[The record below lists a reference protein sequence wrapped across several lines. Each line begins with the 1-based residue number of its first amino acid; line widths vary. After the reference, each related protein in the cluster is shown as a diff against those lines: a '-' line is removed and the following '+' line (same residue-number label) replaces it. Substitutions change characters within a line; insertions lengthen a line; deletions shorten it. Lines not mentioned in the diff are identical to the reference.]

1 MTKKS
6 MALSEQADRVLDG
19 VNFMDPRDQVALARL
34 GAAAVVLWNRLPA
47 ETRKRLLYFS
57 ATLDGLPT
65 LANGGVRIARLI
77 GANALKSDQD
87 SN

>member
-1 MTKKS
+1 MSWTES
-6 MALSEQADRVLDG
+6 TLWTREIRSRWLD
-19 VNFMDPRDQVALARL
+19 LARQRSFF
-34 GAAAVVLWNRLPA
+34 WNRLPA

-65 LANGGVRIARLI
+65 LAHGGVRIARLI
-77 GANALKSDQD
+77 GANALRSDQD